1 MSKKRWT
8 TGLFTLCI
16 LFVLGGCGKNI
27 PAIDPAVLESKVSV
41 LIISKEHISDAAKS
55 TLQNTWISWRDSHH
69 IAFEWMADTAVLKEP
84 QITALKTRP
93 YTYIIVIGNELTRQV
108 APIAST
114 LPDKR
119 WVLLDDT
126 VSVDNPPVTD
136 KHIVWKQTGQG
147 FMDKQ
152 WDEWVKQQ
160 QILGKSIEWVTVGAR
175 PIPSLWAPSEEA
187 ETIGISD
194 AEGWFPQFQNQVRR
208 HGPSWIAVYSPLDAS
223 TLQRVK
229 NLKVPVI
236 DMTAVSIELQWSTL
250 LSSILQS
257 IETRTWVNGN
267 QEYTSQE
274 IQIIKP

>member
-27 PAIDPAVLESKVSV
+27 PAIDPALLESKVSV
-41 LIISKEHISDAAKS
+41 LIISKEHVSDSTKS
-55 TLQNTWISWRDSHH
+55 TLQNTFISWRDSHH
-69 IAFEWMADTAVLKEP
+69 IAFDWMADTAVLKEA

-108 APIAST
+108 LPIAT
-114 LPDKR
+114 ALPDKK
-119 WVLLDDT
+119 WILLDDT
-126 VSVDNPPVTD
+126 VSGDNPPITD

-187 ETIGISD
+187 ETIGVSD

-208 HGPSWIAVYSPLDAS
+208 HGPSWIAIYSPLDAS
-223 TLQRVK
+223 FLQRVK

-236 DMTAVSIELQWSTL
+236 DMTAVSIELQWGTL
-250 LSSILQS
+250 MTSILQT
-257 IETRTWVNGN
+257 IETQTWTNGN